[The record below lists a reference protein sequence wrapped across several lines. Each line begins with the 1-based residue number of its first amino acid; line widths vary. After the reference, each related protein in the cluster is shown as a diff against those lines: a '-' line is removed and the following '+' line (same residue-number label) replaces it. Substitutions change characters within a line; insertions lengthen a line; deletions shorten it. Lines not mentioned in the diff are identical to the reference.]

1 MGYNLYGG
9 RSDDYILVGVT
20 LDAPNNDNNF
30 PAMKQLLDIG
40 KKRAQNPNCT
50 IENSEFNIATAGIVA
65 YLPRYNASL
74 YDGYSFEVLWQKN
87 KDVQHGI
94 ASVTKILTAVTGLPH
109 VESLSER
116 VTFVSEDIET
126 GTGNLFSAGD
136 VITVE
141 EILHGLM
148 FWSSNS
154 CAKAFARHIGRKLL
168 NNQAATP
175 TDAVTAFV
183 TEMNRVATS
192 IGCIN
197 SEFDSPSGLSAGNLS
212 TVSDLLKITIHASS
226 FRELNDVW
234 NKTSHTMKIEGDNP
248 RTETGTFSVT
258 TNTAINAEY
267 TVFGGKPGSMT
278 VDSSTKYNGV
288 AMIAKPKVN

>member
-40 KKRAQNPNCT
+40 KKRAANPNCT
-50 IENSEFNIATAGIVA
+50 IADSEFNIATAGIVA

-136 VITVE
+136 IITVE
-141 EILHGLM
+141 EILYGLM

-168 NNQAATP
+168 NDQSATP
-175 TDAVTAFV
+175 ADAVAAFV

-212 TVSDLLKITIHASS
+212 TVSDLLRITIHASS

-248 RTETGTFSVT
+248 RTETGTFLVT
-258 TNTAINAEY
+258 TNSAINAGY